1 LRKSNRDFA
10 IKVHNPDDHHP
21 EAAPEAKTLPVDEN
35 NPIETH
41 QSPLDQPL
49 ATPEPEKLTTRKLK
63 HPVECAF
70 TIFLVPDELMYF
82 VFFGS
87 RSEDR

>member
-21 EAAPEAKTLPVDEN
+21 EAAPEAKSPPVNVN

-63 HPVECAF
+63 HPVERAF
-70 TIFLVPDELMYF
+70 TMFLVPHELMYF
-82 VFFGS
+82 LFFGS
-87 RSEDR
+87 PTENR